1 MTGSEMLALA
11 QREFE
16 ALDAL
21 LARLRPEDWSRPVPR
36 PETRDPWTVKDAVA
50 HVVFWK
56 QSTARYIRGERR
68 PPEDKGLNGTELNH
82 RVYLRWRGRTPAEI
96 MTWHRAVH
104 EEVLA
109 ALKARPESYFSGR
122 KRTPGWLG
130 DLHSHSAGHRHRDI
144 EAALTP

>member
-1 MTGSEMLALA
+1 MTGPEMLALT

-21 LARLRPEDWSRPVPR
+21 VARLAPADWSRPVPR

-50 HVVFWK
+50 HVVYWK

-68 PPEDKGLNGTELNH
+68 PPEDKGLNGTDLNH
-82 RVYLRWRGRTPAEI
+82 KVYLRWRRRSPKDVVA
-96 MTWHRAVH
+96 WHHEVH

-122 KRTPGWLG
+122 HRKPGWLG
-130 DLHSHSAGHRHRDI
+130 DLHSHSAGHRRRDI
-144 EAALTP
+144 EAALQT